1 MNNRMKNLGFSE
13 KYIQEA
19 TMYENFFL
27 GRVISQHKDMYR
39 IALEEGEVNAEV
51 SGKMRYAAT
60 TPLDFPVVGD
70 FVMVDRKADEQGIA
84 IIHKILTRKSIF
96 VRKAAGKVPKPQAV
110 GSNIDTIFLCMS
122 LNQDFNLR
130 RLERYFSVALDSGA
144 TPVIVLTKA
153 DLCDAIEEKLKAVQQ
168 ITLGYDVVVTS
179 SNIEHGHETIKKYIE
194 PGKTVAFIG
203 SSGVGKSTL
212 INRLFNEDIIS
223 TQGLRNDDK
232 GRHTTTSRE
241 LLIIPDGGAVIDTP
255 GMRELGI
262 ESANL
267 SESFEDVEDLILRC
281 KFSNCRHGNES
292 GCAVRDAI
300 KNGELTEDRFQNY
313 LKLKKEAKYDGLN
326 AKQIEKK
333 KIDEMFSSMGGMK
346 NAKEYIKSKKKR

>member
-1 MNNRMKNLGFSE
+1 MDNRMKNLGFSE
-13 KYIQEA
+13 MYLQEA
-19 TMYENFFL
+19 TMYENYFL
-27 GRVISQHKDMYR
+27 GRVISQHKDLYR
-39 IALEEGEVNAEV
+39 IALEEGEINAEV
-51 SGKMRYAAT
+51 SGKMRYSAVT
-60 TPLDFPVVGD
+60 TLDFPVVGD
-70 FVMVDRKADEQGIA
+70 FVMVDRKADAQGTA

-110 GSNIDTIFLCMS
+110 GANIDTVFLCMS
-122 LNQDFNLR
+122 LNQDYNLR
-130 RLERYFSVALDSGA
+130 RLERYFAVALDSGA

-153 DLCDAIEEKLKAVQQ
+153 DLCDDIDSKLKEVQR

-179 SNIEHGHETIKKYIE
+179 SNIENGHEAVKKYIE

-212 INRLFNEDIIS
+212 INRLFNEDIMS

-241 LLIIPDGGAVIDTP
+241 LLLIPDGGAVIDTP

-262 ESANL
+262 ESANI
-267 SESFEDVEDLILRC
+267 SESFEDIEDLILGC
-281 KFSNCRHGNES
+281 KFSNCRHGKEP
-292 GCAVRDAI
+292 GCAVREAI
-300 KNGELTEDRFQNY
+300 ENGELSEDRFMSY

-333 KIDEMFSSMGGMK
+333 KIDEMFGSMGGMK
-346 NAKEYIKSKKKR
+346 NAKAYVKSKKKR

>member
-13 KYIQEA
+13 MYMQEA
-19 TMYENFFL
+19 TMYGNYFL

-39 IALEEGEVNAEV
+39 VALEEGEINAEV
-51 SGKMRYAAT
+51 SGKMRYEAN

-70 FVMVDRKADEQGIA
+70 FVMVDRKADEQGTA

-110 GSNIDTIFLCMS
+110 GSNIDTVFLCMS
-122 LNQDFNLR
+122 LNQDYNLR
-130 RLERYFSVALDSGA
+130 RLERYFAVALDSGA

-153 DLCDAIEEKLKAVQQ
+153 DLCDDIEEKLKAVQQ

-267 SESFEDVEDLILRC
+267 SESFEDIEDLILRC
-281 KFSNCRHGNES
+281 KFSNCRHGNEP
-292 GCAVRDAI
+292 GCAVRNAI
-300 KNGELTEDRFQNY
+300 ENGELTEDRFQNY

-346 NAKEYIKSKKKR
+346 NAREYIKSKKKR